1 MARFL
6 DRADAGRQLAALL
19 RKRGLQG
26 GVVLGIPRG
35 GMPVVAE
42 VARAL
47 GAELGV
53 VVARKLR
60 APYQPELAVG
70 AVTADGGLWVNEQLA
85 ADVGADAKYLAEE
98 QERQVGEACRR
109 EEEFNGG
116 RRPVVEGRTVIIVDD
131 GIATGATAIAAVR
144 AMRTRGA
151 RKVTLAIPVGPPDA
165 VQAMRAEAD
174 DVVCLACEA
183 DFHAVGQFYADFPI
197 DGKSGDGFFSYLAEL
212 RRSQSTGP
220 GMSST

>member
-1 MARFL
+1 MTRFL
-6 DRADAGRQLAALL
+6 DRADAGRQLGALL
-19 RKRGLQG
+19 RTRGLEG

-35 GMPVVAE
+35 GVPVALE

-70 AVTADGGLWVNEQLA
+70 AVTADGGLWVNERLA
-85 ADVGADAKYLAEE
+85 AEVGADAKYLAEE
-98 QERQVGEACRR
+98 QERQVREARRR
-109 EEEFNGG
+109 EEEFDGG
-116 RRPVVEGRTVIIVDD
+116 RRPVVEGRTVIVVDD
-131 GIATGATAIAAVR
+131 GIATGATAIAALR

-151 RKVTLAIPVGPPDA
+151 GKIILAIPVGPPDT

-174 DVVCLACEA
+174 E
-183 DFHAVGQFYADFPI
+183 
-197 DGKSGDGFFSYLAEL
+197 SYLPGQRGGVPCCRPVL
-212 RRSQSTGP
+212 R
-220 GMSST
+220 

>member
-1 MARFL
+1 MTRFL

-19 RKRGLQG
+19 LRRGLEG

-35 GMPVVAE
+35 GVPVALE

-60 APYQPELAVG
+60 APYQPELAIG

-85 ADVGADAKYLAEE
+85 AAVGADPKYIAEE
-98 QERQVGEACRR
+98 RERQVREARLR
-109 EEEFNGG
+109 EEEFKG
-116 RRPVVEGRTVIIVDD
+116 RRRPAVEGRTVIIVDD
-131 GIATGATAIAAVR
+131 GIATGATAIGALR
-144 AMRTRGA
+144 AMRERGA
-151 RKVTLAIPVGPPDA
+151 KKVILAIPVGSPET

-174 DVVCLACEA
+174 DVVCLVCDP
-183 DFHAVGQFYADFPI
+183 DFRAVGQFYADFRL
-197 DGKSGDGFFSYLAEL
+197 DEKSGEAFFSYVAEPS
-212 RRSQSTGP
+212 RSQSGA
-220 GMSST
+220 SDE

>member
-1 MARFL
+1 MTRFL
-6 DRADAGRQLAALL
+6 DRADAGRQLGALL
-19 RKRGLQG
+19 RKRGLEG

-35 GMPVVAE
+35 GVPVALE

-70 AVTADGGLWVNEQLA
+70 AVTADGGLWVNERLA
-85 ADVGADAKYLAEE
+85 AEVGADAKYLAEE
-98 QERQVGEACRR
+98 QERQVREARRR
-109 EEEFNGG
+109 EEEFDGG
-116 RRPVVEGRTVIIVDD
+116 LRPVVEGRTVIVVDD
-131 GIATGATAIAAVR
+131 GIATGATAIAALR

-151 RKVTLAIPVGPPDA
+151 GKVILAIPVGPPDT

-174 DVVCLACEA
+174 NVICLASEA
-183 DFHAVGQFYADFPI
+183 DFHAVGQFYVDFRLNER
-197 DGKSGDGFFSYLAEL
+197 SGDGFFGYVIEQSRSNVPLA
-212 RRSQSTGP
+212 
-220 GMSST
+220 